1 MTKIL
6 VLAAAAIAIASPAHA
21 GPVAAAAAWISS
33 TLAAGG
39 IGAAL
44 LRIGIGLGFN
54 LLSTAIA
61 KGMAGKPK
69 INVQFD
75 VELGDDSPLTFIVGD
90 YVTAG
95 KLKYVGSWG
104 KGTRYVTEVIEVSSL
119 PQPGLFAAWFND
131 EAGDIRWDQPA
142 MQGADLMG
150 YPVKNFSEGVGSSNE
165 RDRCWVKLVDGTQ
178 TVADGFLVSRFGAD
192 PDYPWTADMVGT
204 GKTYAVLTYYY
215 DPEVMTARPALL
227 CQPAA
232 LPMYDPRL
240 DSTAGGVGAHRW
252 GDRAS
257 YEPSRNA
264 AVIAYNIVRGIYF
277 GDEWVFGGRNLPAW
291 RLPAAEWF
299 AAMNACDAQVAL
311 AGGGAEPAFRCGL
324 QISADMTP
332 ADVLEEIGRSANMRF
347 AEVGGMLKPIVGL
360 PGAAAFAF
368 TDDSILITE
377 GQSYKPFNGL
387 GETFNALSATY
398 PEPAEKW
405 SSKDAPEYVDADAVT
420 ADNGRY
426 LPTSISYPAAP
437 YRNQVQRLMRAQMR
451 DYRRMR
457 VHQFYLSPEA
467 IALEP
472 LVDMVSWSSNRNGY
486 DNKLFI
492 VEQVDPTPAMNVM
505 VTLREVD
512 PSDYDWSSDFE
523 MPSVVVTPSVPVIT
537 AQVISGL
544 TVTGLA
550 VQDSNAEP
558 RRPALRVTCDG
569 DEVGVT
575 DIQLQVRRAGEGI
588 QFLDVSRPFGEP
600 YQWLIMDVLPSQS
613 YEVRARLLSEINPR
627 SEWSGWLGATTP
639 DIRLGR
645 DDLADDILDTLD
657 EVGGIVDQVNADL
670 TALSADVDL
679 RVQAARSDLGDDIAA
694 VELQLTQ
701 GLAAVDGRIE
711 TGIEAYDLTVQGQ
724 FAAVAGEI
732 ADLTAAL
739 TSADLIQNGDFA
751 TGDMSYWTATG
762 GGAVLV
768 KATSSVP
775 LVQSAPT
782 DYVRQIVNG
791 GSISQHSAPFT
802 VSADDR
808 FQVRLSVAGSG
819 GTASTRQV
827 NLSVQWLDGAGNPI
841 GSVETVTL
849 AFPINSWQVIT
860 HQFDPPDT
868 AVGATLTFAN
878 PGTANYWLI
887 TGISA
892 STVNVEV
899 LARVIALEA
908 AQATTDSAL
917 STFQTTA
924 LARFDATDAAVS
936 TEAAARASADG
947 ALSDRLD
954 TVETQT
960 GTNAAAITVQQTALT
975 NAEEAITQLDQ
986 RMVATFGQRQLV
998 RDPVFDDGLTFWA
1011 VGGLGSAANLLTR
1024 STASGFIVRRD
1035 MPARRSFSVGVGAS
1049 GNRATGWYDCAPGEV
1064 FAISAHFFQQSNA
1077 PSGLFWVQFQDASGA
1092 SIPVGFGVKS
1102 GQTEAWHIQSR
1113 RDVIAPA
1120 GAVKIRALISLGDD
1134 GIGSRFV
1141 YLTNL
1146 LVERLLG
1153 FEFMA
1158 AAEFIEVQQAQ
1169 ADADGAF
1176 SAYVSSA
1183 TSRFNGID
1191 GTLASHATALS
1202 NRYTRAEADAA
1213 MASATSGVTART
1225 NRASASG
1232 LMRVTSV
1239 AAGSGALTRIG
1250 LMAEAS
1256 NSSTSST
1263 AALYLDARSSGVSQV
1278 SVVADRFAV
1287 VSSTSAAANRSVPFY
1302 VAGGVVY
1309 MDTAVVRD
1317 LSVTAAKIGNNA
1329 LYVPYNFSRSDV
1341 RILTSDTKASPRL
1354 IYNQTL
1360 TAFEG
1365 GGFLVSFD
1373 ADLDALGAN
1382 DTFGSFYMRVNGVEV
1397 SRSKYGARTAGGD
1410 TIFIM
1415 PVSLIAACAGGA
1427 SMNVTVWAYSSHWEN
1442 DANPSKEFWLRN
1454 ISLSISGSRK

>member
-6 VLAAAAIAIASPAHA
+6 ILAAAAMAIASPAHA
-21 GPVAAAAAWISS
+21 GPVAAAVAWIGS

-39 IGAAL
+39 VGAAL

-61 KGMAGKPK
+61 KGVAGKPK

-104 KGTRYVTEVIEVSSL
+104 KGTRYVTEVIEVSAL

-131 EAGDIRWDQPA
+131 EVGDIRWDQPA

-165 RDRCWVKLVDGTQ
+165 RDRCWVKLIDGTQ

-192 PDYPWTADMVGT
+192 PDYPWTADMVGA

-227 CQPAA
+227 CQPEA

-240 DSTAGGVGAHRW
+240 DDSAGGAGAHRW
-252 GDRAS
+252 GDRSSYAS
-257 YEPSRNA
+257 SRNP
-264 AVIAYNIVRGIYF
+264 AVIAYNIARGIYV

-299 AAMNACDAQVAL
+299 AAMNACDAPVTL
-311 AGGGAEPAFRCGL
+311 AEGGAEPAFRCGL

-332 ADVLEEIGRSANMRF
+332 ADVLEEIGRAANMRF

-377 GQSYKPFNGL
+377 GQSYKPFNSL

-405 SSKDAPEYVDADAVT
+405 SSKDAPEYVDADAET

-472 LVDMVSWSSNRNGY
+472 LVDMVAWSSNRNGY

-492 VEQVDPTPAMNVM
+492 VEQVDPMPAMNVM

-512 PSDYDWSSDFE
+512 PGDYDWSSDFE
-523 MPSVVVTPSVPVIT
+523 LPSTVVSPVVPVIP

-544 TVTGLA
+544 AVLGVA
-550 VQDSNAEP
+550 VQDSNGAA
-558 RRPALRVTCDG
+558 RRAALRVICDG

-588 QFLDVSRPFGEP
+588 PFLDVSRPFGEP
-600 YQWLIMDVLPSQS
+600 YRWLIMDVLPMQS

-627 SEWSGWLGATTP
+627 SEWSGWLPAATP

-645 DDLADDILDTLD
+645 DDIADDILTTLD
-657 EVGGIVDQVNADL
+657 EMGGITDQVAADL
-670 TALSADVDL
+670 AALSDDVDL
-679 RVQAARSDLGDDIAA
+679 RVRAARDDLGEDIDA

-701 GLAAVDGRIE
+701 GLAAIPGQIE
-711 TGIEAYDLTVQGQ
+711 TGIQDYDVTVQGQ
-724 FAAVAGEI
+724 FMAMAGEI

-762 GGAVLV
+762 GGAIRE
-768 KATSSVP
+768 KATSTIP

-782 DYVRQIVNG
+782 DYVRQVSYG
-791 GSISQHSAPFT
+791 GSIIQQSQAFT
-802 VSADDR
+802 VSSDDR
-808 FQVRLSVAGSG
+808 FQVRFSIAGPNG
-819 GTASTRQV
+819 QAANRQV
-827 NLSVQWLDGAGNPI
+827 ELTAEWLDGSGDPI
-841 GSVETVTL
+841 GTPDVVTL
-849 AFPINSWQVIT
+849 GFQRNVWQVIT
-860 HQFDPPDT
+860 HQFDPPD
-868 AVGATLTFAN
+868 AATSALLTFDN
-878 PGTANYWLI
+878 PGTGDSWFV
-887 TGISA
+887 TGVSA

-899 LARVIALEA
+899 LARVVALEA
-908 AQATTDSAL
+908 AQASTDSAL
-917 STFQTTA
+917 STFQTQA
-924 LARFDATDAAVS
+924 LARFDTTDAAVAS
-936 TEAAARASADG
+936 EAAARASADG
-947 ALSDRLD
+947 AISDRLD
-954 TVETQT
+954 TVETTT
-960 GTNAAAITVQQTALT
+960 GTNAAAITAQQTALT
-975 NAEEAITQLDQ
+975 NAEEAIAQVDQ
-986 RMVATFGQRQLV
+986 RMTATFGRRQVV
-998 RDPVFDDGLTFWA
+998 RDPVFDEALTFWP
-1011 VGGLGSAANLLTR
+1011 VGGLGSVADLVAR
-1024 STASGFIVRRD
+1024 DSGSEFAVLNA
-1035 MPARRSFSVGVGAS
+1035 MPAGRSFSIPVGAAGLRMTS
-1049 GNRATGWYDCAPGEV
+1049 WYDCAPGDV
-1064 FAISAHFFQQSNA
+1064 FAISAHFFQQTDA
-1077 PSGLFWVQFQDASGA
+1077 PSGSFWVQFQDDAGA
-1092 SIPVGFGVKS
+1092 LLSQAFGIKS
-1102 GQTEAWHIQSR
+1102 GQVGAWHIQGR
-1113 RDVIAPA
+1113 RDVVAPT
-1120 GAVKIRALISLGDD
+1120 GAVKVRAILSLGND
-1134 GIGSRFV
+1134 GTGANRV
-1141 YLTNL
+1141 YITNCS
-1146 LVERLLG
+1146 VERLLG
-1153 FEFMA
+1153 FDFMA
-1158 AAEFIEVQQAQ
+1158 DAEFTEVRQAQ
-1169 ADADGAF
+1169 ANADGAF
-1176 SAYVSSA
+1176 TAYVASA
-1183 TSRFNGID
+1183 NSRFNGVD
-1191 GTLASHATALS
+1191 GMLASHATALS
-1202 NRYTRAEADAA
+1202 NRYTRTEADAA
-1213 MASATSGVTART
+1213 MAGATSAVTART

-1239 AAGSGALTRIG
+1239 AAGDDALTRIG

-1256 NSSTSST
+1256 NSSTNST
-1263 AALYLDARSSGVSQV
+1263 AAFYLDARSGGVSQV

-1287 VSSTSAAANRSVPFY
+1287 VTGTGGNAPRQVPFY
-1302 VAGGVVY
+1302 VANNAVY
-1309 MDTAVVRD
+1309 MDTAIIRVGSFETIH
-1317 LSVTAAKIGNNA
+1317 LAGNSVTIPASATLDNLIRINDGDPERGLCHVIINRQGAPTKIDFMA
-1329 LYVPYNFSRSDV
+1329 QL
-1341 RILTSDTKASPRL
+1341 
-1354 IYNQTL
+1354 
-1360 TAFEG
+1360 
-1365 GGFLVSFD
+1365 GGFRYEAIAMLH
-1373 ADLDALGAN
+1373 LK
-1382 DTFGSFYMRVNGVEV
+1382 RNGV
-1397 SRSKYGARTAGGD
+1397 
-1410 TIFIM
+1410 TI
-1415 PVSLIAACAGGA
+1415 VSLP
-1427 SMNVTVWAYSSHWEN
+1427 VTSANNGTQTSVGFSFEDEN
-1442 DANPSKEFWLRN
+1442 LDVGITTFQITATRFE
-1454 ISLSISGSRK
+1454 SGSYRGDPAFYLRTISALHTMR

>member
-1 MTKIL
+1 MKKIL
-6 VLAAAAIAIASPAHA
+6 VLAAAVVAIASPAHA
-21 GPVAAAAAWISS
+21 GPVAAAVAWVGSV
-33 TLAAGG
+33 LAAGG
-39 IGAAL
+39 VGAAL

-54 LLSTAIA
+54 LLSSAIA

-75 VELGDDSPLTFIVGD
+75 VELGDDSPLSFIVGD

-104 KGTRYVTEVIEVSSL
+104 RGTRYVTEVIEVSAL
-119 PQPGLFAAWFND
+119 PQPSLSAAWFND
-131 EAGDIRWDQPA
+131 EVGDIRWDQPA

-227 CQPAA
+227 CQPEA

-240 DSTAGGVGAHRW
+240 DDSAGGAGAHRW
-252 GDRAS
+252 GDRSS
-257 YEPSRNA
+257 YAPSRNP
-264 AVIAYNIVRGIYF
+264 AVIAYNIARGIYV

-291 RLPAAEWF
+291 RLPVAEWF

-360 PGAAAFAF
+360 PGAAVFAF

-387 GETFNALSATY
+387 SETFNALSATY

-405 SSKDAPEYVDADAVT
+405 SSKDAPEYVDADAET

-486 DNKLFI
+486 DNKLFV

-523 MPSVVVTPSVPVIT
+523 MPSVVVSPSVPVIP

-588 QFLDVSRPFGEP
+588 PFLDVSRPFGEP
-600 YQWLIMDVLPSQS
+600 YQWLIMNVLPMQA

-627 SEWSGWLGATTP
+627 SEWSGWLPATTP
-639 DIRLGR
+639 DVRLGR
-645 DDLADDILDTLD
+645 DDIADDILDTLD
-657 EVGGIVDQVNADL
+657 EVGVIVDQVNADL
-670 TALSADVDL
+670 AALSADVDL
-679 RVQAARSDLGDDIAA
+679 RVQAARDDLGDDIAA

-711 TGIEAYDLTVQGQ
+711 TGIEAYDVAVQGQ
-724 FAAVAGEI
+724 FASVAGEI
-732 ADLTAAL
+732 AELTAAL

-762 GGAVLV
+762 GGAIRER
-768 KATSSVP
+768 ATSAVP

-782 DYVRQIVNG
+782 DYVRQVTYG
-791 GSISQHSAPFT
+791 GGISQQSQAFT
-802 VSADDR
+802 ASADDR
-808 FQVRLSVAGSG
+808 FQVRFSVAGPNG
-819 GTASTRQV
+819 QAANRQV
-827 NLSVQWLDGAGNPI
+827 ELTAEWLDGSGAPI
-841 GSVETVTL
+841 GSPDVITL
-849 AFPINSWQVIT
+849 GFQRNVWQVIT

-868 AVGATLTFAN
+868 AASAVLTFEN
-878 PGTANYWLI
+878 PGAGDSWYVTAV
-887 TGISA
+887 SA

-960 GTNAAAITVQQTALT
+960 GTNAAAITAQQTAIT
-975 NAEEAITQLDQ
+975 NASEAITQIDE
-986 RMVATFGQRQLV
+986 RMVATFGRRQIV
-998 RDPVFDDGLTFWA
+998 RDPVFDDGLTFWPVA
-1011 VGGLGSAANLLTR
+1011 GLGSAADLIAR
-1024 STASGFIVRRD
+1024 DTASEFVLLRE
-1035 MPARRSFSVGVGAS
+1035 MPARRAFRVGVGAS
-1049 GNRATGWYDCAPGEV
+1049 GVRATGWYDCAPGEV
-1064 FAISAHFFQQSNA
+1064 FALSAHFFQQANA
-1077 PSGLFWVQFQDASGA
+1077 PSGLFWVQFQDASNA
-1092 SIPVGFGVKS
+1092 LLPVAFGVRS
-1102 GQTEAWHIQSR
+1102 NQIGAWHISSR
-1113 RDVIAPA
+1113 RDVIAPE
-1120 GAVKIRALISLGDD
+1120 GAVKIRAMISLGDD
-1134 GIGSRFV
+1134 GAGAGGV

-1146 LVERLLG
+1146 LVDRLLG

-1158 AAEFIEVQQAQ
+1158 ASEFTEVRQAQ
-1169 ADADGAF
+1169 ADANGAF

-1183 TSRFNGID
+1183 NSRFNGID
-1191 GTLASHATALS
+1191 GTLSSHATALA
-1202 NRYTRAEADAA
+1202 NRYTRAEADNA
-1213 MASATSGVTART
+1213 MASATTAVTART

-1232 LMRVTSV
+1232 LLRVTSV
-1239 AAGSGALTRIG
+1239 AAGSTALTRVG
-1250 LMAEAS
+1250 LMAEATS
-1256 NSSTSST
+1256 GSTNSS
-1263 AALYLDARSSGVSQV
+1263 AGLYLDARSDGVSQV
-1278 SVVADRFAV
+1278 SVVANRFAV
-1287 VSSTSAAANRSVPFY
+1287 VSGTGGDAPRAVPFF
-1302 VAGGVVY
+1302 VDNGVVY
-1309 MDTAVVRD
+1309 IDTATIKN
-1317 LSVTAAKIGNNA
+1317 LSIGAAKIGNNA

-1341 RILTSDTKASPRL
+1341 RVTTADTKASPRL

-1360 TAFEG
+1360 TDFEG

-1373 ADLDALGAN
+1373 AGLDALGTN
-1382 DTFGSFYMRVNGVEV
+1382 DTFGTFFMQVNGVEV
-1397 SRSKYGARTAGGD
+1397 SRSKYGARTSGGD

-1415 PVSLIAACAGGA
+1415 PVSMIAASAGGA
-1427 SMNVTVWAYSSHWEN
+1427 SVNVKVYAYSSHWKN
-1442 DANPSKEFWLRN
+1442 DSNPSKDFWLRN
-1454 ISLSISGSRK
+1454 ISLSVAGSRR